1 MAVPTSF
8 FGLFHSSEDSSLRWQ
23 YGTFIRLIRLLGVI
37 SALLLP
43 GLYVALS
50 LYHIELIPT
59 PLLQSVI
66 RSRADVPFPTLIE
79 LLLMEISFELI
90 REAGIRIPGVIGQTL
105 GIVGALILGQVAVAA
120 GIASPLLIIIVA
132 ITGLGSFAMPNFSM
146 AISIRILRYFII
158 IAGGIAGFY
167 GVFLVVT
174 VILALGCNMKSFG
187 VPFFAPIAPKTRIN
201 PDELLQPIYNQEMR

>member
-1 MAVPTSF
+1 MEGQVVIIAEGCPFVMAVPTSF
-8 FGLFHSSEDSSLRWQ
+8 FRLFHSSEDSSLRWQ

-50 LYHIELIPT
+50 LYHIDDTYPAPAII
-59 PLLQSVI
+59 I
-66 RSRADVPFPTLIE
+66 RTRANVPFPTLLE

-90 REAGIRIPGVIGQTL
+90 REAGVRIPGVIGQTL
-105 GIVGALILGQVAVAA
+105 GIVGALILGQVAVTA

-132 ITGLGSFAMPNFSM
+132 ITGLGSFTMPNFSM

-167 GVFLVVT
+167 GVFLVLT
-174 VILALGCNMKSFG
+174 VILAWA
-187 VPFFAPIAPKTRIN
+187 VT
-201 PDELLQPIYNQEMR
+201 